1 MTSQEAIERALRLI
15 TPAPNVDER
24 VAWQTTLGVLINDAR
39 TELADQIASANDR
52 QQRELLRKTFA
63 NVVSDGS
70 GIASLSVPLADAEPL
85 YLKHFNSAE
94 IYLSGVTRRLTLLP
108 DESSVKLDRM
118 AGFPFGT
125 LIGSN
130 LLVWNGG
137 APFVGNVSIRGPF
150 IPTLANLKTEM
161 EEPYVLVLHS
171 MASKQI
177 PSPQRTQ
184 AREAKAV
191 LAEGK

>member
-1 MTSQEAIERALRLI
+1 MNSQIAVERALRLI
-15 TPAPNVDER
+15 TPAPSDAEMLR
-24 VAWQTTLGVLINDAR
+24 WRTTLNVLVDPAR
-39 TELADQIASANDR
+39 TELADQIHSANDY

-63 NVVSDGS
+63 NVVSDAS
-70 GIASLSVPLADAEPL
+70 GLASLTVPLTDAEPL

-150 IPTLANLKTEM
+150 IPTLANLKTELD
-161 EEPYVLVLHS
+161 EPYVLVLHS
-171 MASKQI
+171 LASKQI